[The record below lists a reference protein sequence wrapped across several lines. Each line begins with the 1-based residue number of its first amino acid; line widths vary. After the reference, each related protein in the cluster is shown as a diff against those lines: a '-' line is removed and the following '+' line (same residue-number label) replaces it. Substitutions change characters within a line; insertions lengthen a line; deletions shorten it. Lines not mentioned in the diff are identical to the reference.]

1 MERQEYWYPNHI
13 KHTWLVAYYSNNI
26 TEIGYHMPKDR
37 NLVNFSEEYELNNR
51 LKRNNKRQTEENRQK
66 LKNIG
71 DKAKK
76 QLNKTRLTHEEL
88 DNAIERNQDK
98 LD

>member
-1 MERQEYWYPNHI
+1 
-13 KHTWLVAYYSNNI
+13 
-26 TEIGYHMPKDR
+26 MPKDKK
-37 NLVNFSEEYELNNR
+37 LVNFSEDHELNNR
-51 LKRNNKRQTEENRQK
+51 LRRNNKRQTEENRQK

-76 QLNKTRLTHEEL
+76 QLDKTRLTHEDL
-88 DNAIERNQDK
+88 DKAIEHNKEK

>member
-1 MERQEYWYPNHI
+1 
-13 KHTWLVAYYSNNI
+13 
-26 TEIGYHMPKDR
+26 MPKDKK
-37 NLVNFSEEYELNNR
+37 LVNFSEDYELNNR

-76 QLNKTRLTHEEL
+76 QLDKTRLTHEEL
-88 DNAIERNQDK
+88 DKAIERNKEQ

>member
-1 MERQEYWYPNHI
+1 
-13 KHTWLVAYYSNNI
+13 
-26 TEIGYHMPKDR
+26 MPKDKK
-37 NLVNFSEEYELNNR
+37 LVNFSEDHELNNR

-71 DKAKK
+71 DNAKR

-88 DNAIERNQDK
+88 DTAIEQNKDK
-98 LD
+98 LE

>member
-1 MERQEYWYPNHI
+1 
-13 KHTWLVAYYSNNI
+13 
-26 TEIGYHMPKDR
+26 MPKDKK
-37 NLVNFSEEYELNNR
+37 LVNFSEDHELNNR

-66 LKNIG
+66 LKDIG

-76 QLNKTRLTHEEL
+76 QLDKTRLTHEEL
-88 DNAIERNQDK
+88 DKAIERNKDK

>member
-1 MERQEYWYPNHI
+1 
-13 KHTWLVAYYSNNI
+13 
-26 TEIGYHMPKDR
+26 MPKDKK
-37 NLVNFSEEYELNNR
+37 LVNFSEDYELNNR
-51 LKRNNKRQTEENRQK
+51 LRRNNKRQTEENRQK

-76 QLNKTRLTHEEL
+76 QLDKTRLTHEEL
-88 DNAIERNQDK
+88 DKAIECNKEK